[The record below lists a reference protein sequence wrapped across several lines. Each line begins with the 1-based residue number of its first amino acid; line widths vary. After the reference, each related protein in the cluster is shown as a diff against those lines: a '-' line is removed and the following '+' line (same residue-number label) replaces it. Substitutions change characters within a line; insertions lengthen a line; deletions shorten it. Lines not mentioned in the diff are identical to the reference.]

1 MNIYTRKNPVA
12 TAEAASKC
20 THITRNMYSNI
31 YSSITMF
38 VLAEHSMQTIHGLRE

>member
-38 VLAEHSMQTIHGLRE
+38 VLRTLNADDSWAM